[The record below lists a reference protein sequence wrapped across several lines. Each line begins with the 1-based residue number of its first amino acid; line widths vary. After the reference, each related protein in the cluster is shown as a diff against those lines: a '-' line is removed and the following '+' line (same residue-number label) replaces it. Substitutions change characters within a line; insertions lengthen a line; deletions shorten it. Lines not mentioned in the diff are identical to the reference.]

1 MPNLVLSQLLVLL
14 ATLFVASSGARA
26 DTVLITGANSGIGL
40 ELSRQYA
47 ADGWHVIATHRRD
60 TIPDSLAELSNQF
73 ENVQV
78 ETIDVTDI
86 GTIQSTVKKLDGLA
100 IDLLI
105 NNAAIVGQVDDPAL
119 HFGTLDYDR
128 LHTFFDVNAAGPL
141 RVSEAFYS
149 NVQSSKQKK
158 IVAISSVAG
167 SPTTIKGGIERGMSI
182 LNRYPYNMSKA
193 ALNAGIVQLAANA
206 KKDGIAVAAFHPGLV
221 RVARTENYD
230 QSMRAMQIDVGTSAN
245 GLREQFAKLNLESS
259 GRFISYD
266 GNVLPW

>member
-1 MPNLVLSQLLVLL
+1 VPKLVLSQLLILL
-14 ATLFVASSGARA
+14 AALSVAAPGARA

-40 ELSRQYA
+40 ELATQYA
-47 ADGWHVIATHRRD
+47 ADGWHVIATHRREL
-60 TIPDSLAELSNQF
+60 IPDSLAELANQY

-78 ETIDVTDI
+78 ETIDVTNI
-86 GTIQSTVKKLDGLA
+86 VTIQSTVEKLDGLP

-128 LHTFFDVNAAGPL
+128 LHQFFDVNAAGPL

-149 NVQSSKQKK
+149 NVLNSDQKK

-167 SPTTIKGGIERGMSI
+167 SPANIKGGLDRGFSI

-193 ALNAGIVQLAANA
+193 ALNAAIVHLAANA
-206 KKDGIAVAAFHPGLV
+206 EKDGVAVAAFHPGLV

-230 QSMRAMQIDVGTSAN
+230 ETMKTLQIDVHTSVE
-245 GLREQFAKLNLESS
+245 GLQEQFAELDLASS
-259 GRFISYD
+259 GSFISYD
-266 GNVLPW
+266 GKTLPW